1 MSRNITNK
9 CNRSLSNQI
18 KDDNEDFWKDCF
30 GSSVKEN
37 IKKVNYGNTD
47 RNNYTILNEEN
58 ESKGTKN
65 KELNRCQSQ
74 KAIQNCCQM
83 YERWKNEQKKRNQKR
98 DNLKKILKNKEM
110 KQCTWKPKTNKWKAT
125 PKLKNDYSQ
134 YKKKTYIKIDQ
145 DENSYKPNVR
155 NNII

>member
-1 MSRNITNK
+1 
-9 CNRSLSNQI
+9 
-18 KDDNEDFWKDCF
+18 
-30 GSSVKEN
+30 
-37 IKKVNYGNTD
+37 
-47 RNNYTILNEEN
+47 
-58 ESKGTKN
+58 
-65 KELNRCQSQ
+65 
-74 KAIQNCCQM
+74 M

-155 NNII
+155 KI